1 MEDDCHSMGRGTLN
15 ISDEV
20 LKEFNTAVF
29 AKHRKLHGKIRE
41 EAEAALRNHAASLR
55 KKT

>member
-1 MEDDCHSMGRGTLN
+1 MGRGTLN